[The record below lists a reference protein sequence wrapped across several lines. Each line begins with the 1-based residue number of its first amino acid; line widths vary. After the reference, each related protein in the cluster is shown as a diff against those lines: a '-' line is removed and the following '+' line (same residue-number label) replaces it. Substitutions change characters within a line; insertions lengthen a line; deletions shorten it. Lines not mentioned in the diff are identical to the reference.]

1 LKELSYINKYFSK
14 YKKNLISGIIII
26 IAARILLLI
35 TPGLIRNSINVI
47 DNYRTGTISNF
58 EIVENELI
66 NNIFLILL
74 ASVLAGLFT
83 FLTRQTIINV
93 SRYVEFDLKNE
104 IYDQYQKL
112 SLNFYKVN
120 QTGDLMNRISED
132 VSKVRMY
139 VGPAF
144 MYSINTITLLV
155 IVIIYMYKQ
164 SPILTFYTL
173 SPLPFLSITIYK
185 LSKLI
190 NKKSIVV
197 QEKLSE
203 LSSFTQESFSG
214 ITLIKSY

>member
-1 LKELSYINKYFSK
+1 MKELSYINKYFSK

-74 ASVLAGLFT
+74 ASVLAGVFT

-112 SLNFYKVN
+112 SLNF
-120 QTGDLMNRISED
+120 
-132 VSKVRMY
+132 
-139 VGPAF
+139 
-144 MYSINTITLLV
+144 
-155 IVIIYMYKQ
+155 
-164 SPILTFYTL
+164 
-173 SPLPFLSITIYK
+173 
-185 LSKLI
+185 
-190 NKKSIVV
+190 
-197 QEKLSE
+197 
-203 LSSFTQESFSG
+203 
-214 ITLIKSY
+214 